1 MTGRL
6 GAALVALVVSSC
18 RNRPGRWPKRTTFP
32 SRPISLIVPF
42 PPGAST
48 DLIARYLAPKLK
60 ESLGQPVIVE
70 NRPGAAGTLGAAY
83 VARAAPDGHTLLVA
97 SSTVTKGPLLQK
109 NPAFDVDQDLAP
121 VAMTFHQPFVVAA
134 SSTLPVNTIGE
145 LVAHAK
151 ANPGKLNMSTLGGFS
166 DLMSEMFKRAA
177 GLDMLIV
184 PYRGAAE
191 AIMGLVR
198 GDAHV
203 TLNAYLALEPQVVAG
218 QMRVLAVTSLQR
230 SKAMPEVPT
239 LHESGFPGFDVINVI
254 GILAP
259 GATPK
264 PIVFRLTTEIA
275 RIMSTPESREFVT
288 SRRND
293 AVDDFSAE
301 YYAAYLRKD
310 NQKFAKIIEDL
321 GFPKQ

>member
-1 MTGRL
+1 MSGKAAAAL
-6 GAALVALVVSSC
+6 IALAVSLALLMQALAQGAAYPT
-18 RNRPGRWPKRTTFP
+18 RPV
-32 SRPISLIVPF
+32 SLIVPF

-60 ESLGQPVIVE
+60 ESLGQTVVVE

-83 VARAAPDGHTLLVA
+83 VAKSAPDGHTLLVA

-109 NPAFDVDQDLAP
+109 NPVFDPDQDLAP
-121 VAMTFHQPFVVAA
+121 IAMTFHQPFVVAV
-134 SSTLPVNTIGE
+134 SSTVPVRTIGD

-177 GLDMLIV
+177 GVDMQIV

-203 TLNAYLALEPQVVAG
+203 TLNAYLALEPQVVGG
-218 QMRVLAVTSLQR
+218 QIRVLAVTSLSR
-230 SKAMPEVPT
+230 SAAMPGMPT
-239 LHESGFPGFDVINVI
+239 LAESGFPGFDIINVI
-254 GILAP
+254 GLLAP
-259 GATPK
+259 AATPE
-264 PIVFRLTTEIA
+264 PIVTRLSEEIA
-275 RIMSTPESREFVT
+275 RIMTTPDAREFVK
-288 SRRND
+288 SRSND
-293 AVDDFSAE
+293 AVFDFSAQ
-301 YYAAYLRKD
+301 YYAAYLRRD
-310 NQKFAKIIEDL
+310 GAKFKKVIEDI

>member
-1 MTGRL
+1 MLGRT
-6 GAALVALVVSSC
+6 GAALAALVFSLVA
-18 RNRPGRWPKRTTFP
+18 PVQAPAQDAPYPT
-32 SRPISLIVPF
+32 RPISLIVPF

-60 ESLGQPVIVE
+60 ETLGQTVIVE

-83 VARAAPDGHTLLVA
+83 VAKAAPDGHTLLVA

-109 NPAFDVDQDLAP
+109 NPVFDPDLDLAP
-121 VAMTFHQPFVVAA
+121 IGMTFHQPFVVAV
-134 SSTLPVNTIGE
+134 SSTVPVRTIGE
-145 LVAHAK
+145 LVAYAK

-177 GLDMLIV
+177 GLDMQIV

-203 TLNAYLALEPQVVAG
+203 TLNAYLALEPQVVGG
-218 QMRVLAVTSLQR
+218 QIRVIAVTSLHR
-230 SKAMPEVPT
+230 SAAMPDMPT
-239 LHESGFPGFDVINVI
+239 LAESGFAGFDIINVI
-254 GILAP
+254 GLLAP
-259 GATPK
+259 AATPK
-264 PIVFRLTTEIA
+264 PIIARLGEEIA
-275 RIMSTPESREFVT
+275 RIMTTPEGREFVK
-288 SRRND
+288 SRGND
-293 AVDDFSAE
+293 TVDDFSAQ

-310 NQKFAKIIEDL
+310 GEKFKKVIEDI